1 MKSILFI
8 MRYPLHQK
16 HHLKQK
22 FDGQMQACVNLGYQ
36 VYHLAYDNKQEYF
49 VDYNTGKKEVV
60 GRVHFGNFKKYRNSF
75 GFLDLFSA
83 LKKVSGQYRFDY
95 AYMRAKTV
103 NWTAV
108 NAVDAMR
115 KNGCKLI
122 VEIPSFQN
130 KEKVLSSTRRIIM
143 SVSGKWDHQL
153 REMTDLYTAIGPDC
167 GGEINGRPAINI
179 DNGICVDTI
188 PLREHTQQGRIHLL
202 ALASMRSWHAY
213 DRLLK
218 GMAEYAGS
226 ENIVIDMVGGD
237 NDGSLSEW
245 KELADRLNIGK
256 NVIFHGPKFGD
267 DLTEMFRIA
276 DAGIATLGLH
286 RTGIT
291 VGSVLKTREYMAR
304 GLPFVYGYKDL
315 SIPDGYPYA
324 LQIPADEEP
333 VDMNSVIEWITD
345 IRSESRERVSEEMRN
360 YAQEHM
366 SWEAIFRIILAKADA
381 ID

>member
-8 MRYPLHQK
+8 MRYPLQQK

-36 VYHLAYDNKQEYF
+36 VYHFGYDKRNVYF
-49 VDYNTGKKEVV
+49 IDVNRDSKEIVGK
-60 GRVHFGNFKKYRNSF
+60 VHFGKYKKYRNSF
-75 GFLDLFSA
+75 GFLDLFLA
-83 LKKVSGQYRFDY
+83 LKRISEQYQFDY

-115 KNGCKLI
+115 KKGCKLI
-122 VEIPSFQN
+122 VEIPSYN
-130 KEKVLSSTRRIIM
+130 NNEKVLSTTRKVIIK
-143 SVSGKWDHQL
+143 VSKKWSLQL
-153 REMTDLYTAIGPDC
+153 QDMTDLYTAIGPDC
-167 GGEINGRPAINI
+167 GGEISGKPAMNI

-188 PLREHTQQGRIHLL
+188 PLREHTQQEKIHLL

-218 GMAEYAGS
+218 GVAKYAGS
-226 ENIVIDMVGGD
+226 EDMVIDMVGGD

-245 KELADRLNIGK
+245 KELANQLNIGER
-256 NVIFHGPKFGD
+256 VIFHGPKFGD
-267 DLTEMFRIA
+267 DLTDMFRIA
-276 DAGIATLGLH
+276 DVGIATLGLH

-304 GLPFVYGYKDL
+304 GLPFIYGYKDL
-315 SIPDGYPYA
+315 SIPDDYPYTF
-324 LQIPADEEP
+324 QVPADEEP
-333 VDMNSVIEWITD
+333 VDMNSVMKWIAD
-345 IRSESRERVSEEMRN
+345 IRSEPSERVSEKMRK

-366 SWEAIFRIILAKADA
+366 SWEAIFRSVFARVDT